1 MLLDKK
7 GVDTLLL
14 DVQDISLLADYFI
27 LSTGEVERQI
37 KAMSEAISLTL
48 KNQAVLPLHV
58 EGDATSGWMLMDY
71 GEVVIHLLSPEMR
84 EYYHLE
90 DLWRDA
96 RVVVKVQ

>member
-7 GVDTLLL
+7 GIDTLLL
-14 DVQDISLLADYFI
+14 DVRDISLLADYFI

-37 KAMSEAISLTL
+37 KAMSEAISQTL

>member
-1 MLLDKK
+1 
-7 GVDTLLL
+7 
-14 DVQDISLLADYFI
+14 LLADYFI

-37 KAMSEAISLTL
+37 KAMSEAISQTL
-48 KNQAVLPLHV
+48 KNQAILPLHV